1 MSSDPRNTS
10 GPDPEV
16 DFTQPMTFSYM
27 VGLYLAVN
35 AIRDLFLLIEG
46 PDCTY
51 MKTQFVQG
59 NHDWFSTLTTVSGRH
74 RIANTALHP
83 DHLSGSREEQLR
95 AQLSRMAR
103 DPDVPALALT
113 SMPMAFVTGADYE
126 RLVRDVAEESGKP
139 IIQIPGKSL
148 SGDWLDGYE
157 EALLALASQIDLS
170 GGSPA
175 PDTVAIVGYLYDR
188 NEADHS
194 ANITELRRTLEAL
207 GLRLA
212 TVWLSGESFARLR
225 DVRDAGTIISLPYAR
240 RAARRLARQTGAR
253 LIELPVPFGLGATE
267 RWVREIGAALGR
279 EAKAEAF
286 IERELQRIVPRLE
299 WVVPFLFQNRR
310 MGYVGEPH
318 LVAGLREQLEM
329 LGAELSTVIVT
340 NRERHAR
347 HLPEDMGDAKVLVA
361 PKMKTMLRHIMSLTG
376 EDELHL
382 LITHNMGIIG
392 DVPILEFGFPSHF
405 RHALYERPFLGFSG
419 ALAFVDSMATAMRMR
434 EVELAVREMREAGI
448 GRLVP

>member
-1 MSSDPRNTS
+1 VSSDPRNTS